1 MTAVTAKV
9 GTLHQNG
16 QCCYS
21 TGGYLLVLIG
31 CNSHELCLW
40 EYVSAEAITLPLL
53 QCQRLFIV
61 GFYYV
66 YSRLIF
72 MHGVQNDLEKK

>member
-1 MTAVTAKV
+1 MTDVTAKV

-31 CNSHELCLW
+31 CNSHKLCLR

-53 QCQRLFIV
+53 QC
-61 GFYYV
+61 
-66 YSRLIF
+66 
-72 MHGVQNDLEKK
+72 